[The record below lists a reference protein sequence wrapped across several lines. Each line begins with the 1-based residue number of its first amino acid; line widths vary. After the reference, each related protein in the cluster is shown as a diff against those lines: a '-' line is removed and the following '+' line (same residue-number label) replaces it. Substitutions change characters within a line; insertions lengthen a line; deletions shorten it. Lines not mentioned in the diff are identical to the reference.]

1 MKKSSKLNKDLLIS
15 IFLVFQFMAALK
27 PLIKEGKK
35 LIGQSE
41 VFLKRVLRTN
51 EQLTLLANNLPLE
64 EEAQNR
70 QKRGTDWWAK
80 LLGLYNEQQGL
91 AL

>member
-70 QKRGTDWWAK
+70 QKNGTDWLAK
-80 LLGLYNEQQGL
+80 LLGLCNVQQGL